1 MIFKSKKVKTA
12 MAALAI
18 LTIFGGS
25 ISSSY
30 AAELTN
36 AQSAVVASQQRID
49 LDTTFKKDN
58 SDEASSA
65 NSYLQD
71 SYLKVENGKRYMVL
85 ELGSGDLMKSVVP
98 TINGQEIKY
107 ENELNESTK
116 VRTITFEISSLND
129 DIRIKF
135 QINPFGNF
143 IVNATARV
151 DAKISTGSTEDKD
164 DTVTSPT
171 QKPQQPEQQ
180 PEKQSEQQ
188 PEEQKPEEDKDNKDD
203 KEDKDDKEE
212 DKDDKNDNVD
222 NGNNGNNNGN
232 NSNGSTSDKND
243 NNSSNGTYKNGHYQ
257 VKNVVILDNPVG
269 YSMVRGILNE
279 TSNVEIK
286 DGKYYLTLEIGQS
299 SLMKNIVIKANSKT
313 LSYTKTNVGN
323 DTIRIKVEIPS
334 LSTKLNISTYVDAM
348 SKTVDFDVK
357 LNESTLKF
365 VSANQ
370 EGQLPEN
377 NNQGTIPGGGSNNS
391 NSGSNDTVVGDTAT
405 KGKLYTIQNKVVHQN
420 ETGRE
425 MARKYLNQTSKVEDI
440 DGQLYLTLTFTGT
453 NLMNNH
459 KFYVN
464 GSLVSHQVTASS
476 STSKSYRFKISSLK
490 DDIKVSAYIIP
501 MSRSVEFGVQ
511 LLESTYTFVKDID
524 GSGSSLPQTGSVINA
539 ESMLAGGSLITAL
552 GAFIGRRKRK

>member
-1 MIFKSKKVKTA
+1 MIFKNKKVKTA

-98 TINGQEIKY
+98 TINGQEVKY

-180 PEKQSEQQ
+180 PE
-188 PEEQKPEEDKDNKDD
+188 QKPEEDKDN
-203 KEDKDDKEE
+203 KDDKEE

-377 NNQGTIPGGGSNNS
+377 NNQGTIPGGGNTSGGSNDS

-464 GSLVSHQVTASS
+464 GSLVSHQVTAFS

>member
-98 TINGQEIKY
+98 TINGQEVKY

-180 PEKQSEQQ
+180 PE
-188 PEEQKPEEDKDNKDD
+188 QKPEEDKDN
-203 KEDKDDKEE
+203 KDDKEE

-377 NNQGTIPGGGSNNS
+377 NNQGTIPGGGNTGGGSNDS

>member
-1 MIFKSKKVKTA
+1 MIFKNKKVKTA

-98 TINGQEIKY
+98 TINGQEVKY

-180 PEKQSEQQ
+180 PE
-188 PEEQKPEEDKDNKDD
+188 QKPEEDKDN
-203 KEDKDDKEE
+203 KDDKEE

-243 NNSSNGTYKNGHYQ
+243 NNNSSNGTYKNGHYQ

-377 NNQGTIPGGGSNNS
+377 NNQGTIPGGGNTSGGSNDS

>member
-180 PEKQSEQQ
+180 PE
-188 PEEQKPEEDKDNKDD
+188 QKPEEDKDNKDD

-243 NNSSNGTYKNGHYQ
+243 NNSSNVTYKNGHYQ

-377 NNQGTIPGGGSNNS
+377 NNQGTIPGGGNTGGGSNDS

>member
-98 TINGQEIKY
+98 TINGQEVKY

-180 PEKQSEQQ
+180 PE
-188 PEEQKPEEDKDNKDD
+188 QKPEEDKDNKDD

-222 NGNNGNNNGN
+222 NGN

-377 NNQGTIPGGGSNNS
+377 NNQGTIPGGGNTGGGSNDS

>member
-1 MIFKSKKVKTA
+1 MIFKNKKVKTA

-98 TINGQEIKY
+98 TINGQEVKY

-180 PEKQSEQQ
+180 PE
-188 PEEQKPEEDKDNKDD
+188 QKPEEDKDNKDD
-203 KEDKDDKEE
+203 KEDKE

-243 NNSSNGTYKNGHYQ
+243 NNNSSNGTYKNGHYQ

-377 NNQGTIPGGGSNNS
+377 NNQGTIPGGGNTSGGSNDS

>member
-1 MIFKSKKVKTA
+1 MIFKNKKVKTA

-98 TINGQEIKY
+98 TINGQEVKY

-180 PEKQSEQQ
+180 P
-188 PEEQKPEEDKDNKDD
+188 EQKPEEDKDNKDD

-377 NNQGTIPGGGSNNS
+377 NNQGTIPGGGNTGGGSNDS
-391 NSGSNDTVVGDTAT
+391 NSASNDTVVGDTAT

>member
-1 MIFKSKKVKTA
+1 MIFKNKKVKTA

-180 PEKQSEQQ
+180 PE
-188 PEEQKPEEDKDNKDD
+188 QKPEEDKDN

-279 TSNVEIK
+279 TSIVEIK

-377 NNQGTIPGGGSNNS
+377 NNQGTIPGGGNTGGGSNDS

-501 MSRSVEFGVQ
+501 MSRTVEFGVQ

>member
-1 MIFKSKKVKTA
+1 MIFKNKKVKTA

-180 PEKQSEQQ
+180 PE
-188 PEEQKPEEDKDNKDD
+188 QKPEEDKDN

-377 NNQGTIPGGGSNNS
+377 NNQGTIPGGGNTGGGSNDS

-440 DGQLYLTLTFTGT
+440 DGQLYLTLTFT

>member
-1 MIFKSKKVKTA
+1 MIFKNKKVKTA

-180 PEKQSEQQ
+180 PE
-188 PEEQKPEEDKDNKDD
+188 QKPEEDKDNKDD

-313 LSYTKTNVGN
+313 LIYTKTNVGN
-323 DTIRIKVEIPS
+323 DTIRITVEIPS

-377 NNQGTIPGGGSNNS
+377 NNQGTIPGGGNTGGGSNDS

>member
-180 PEKQSEQQ
+180 PE
-188 PEEQKPEEDKDNKDD
+188 QKPEEDKDNKDD
-203 KEDKDDKEE
+203 KEDKE

-377 NNQGTIPGGGSNNS
+377 NNQGTIPGGGNTGGGSNDS

>member
-1 MIFKSKKVKTA
+1 MIFKNKKVKTA

-85 ELGSGDLMKSVVP
+85 ELGSGDLMKSVGP
-98 TINGQEIKY
+98 TINGQEVKY

-180 PEKQSEQQ
+180 P
-188 PEEQKPEEDKDNKDD
+188 EQKPEEDKDNKDD

-377 NNQGTIPGGGSNNS
+377 NNQGTIPGGGNTGGGSNDS

>member
-1 MIFKSKKVKTA
+1 

-180 PEKQSEQQ
+180 P
-188 PEEQKPEEDKDNKDD
+188 EQKPEEDKDNKDD

-377 NNQGTIPGGGSNNS
+377 NNQGTIPGGGNTGGGSNDS

>member
-1 MIFKSKKVKTA
+1 MIFKNKKVKTA

-98 TINGQEIKY
+98 TINGQEVKY

-180 PEKQSEQQ
+180 PE
-188 PEEQKPEEDKDNKDD
+188 QKPEEDKDN

-279 TSNVEIK
+279 TSIVEIK

-377 NNQGTIPGGGSNNS
+377 NNQGTIPGGGNTGGGSNDS

>member
-1 MIFKSKKVKTA
+1 MIFKNKKVKTA

-98 TINGQEIKY
+98 TINGQEVKY

-180 PEKQSEQQ
+180 PE
-188 PEEQKPEEDKDNKDD
+188 QKPEEDKDN
-203 KEDKDDKEE
+203 KDDKEE

-243 NNSSNGTYKNGHYQ
+243 NNNSSNGTYKNGHYQ

-377 NNQGTIPGGGSNNS
+377 NNQGTIPGGGNTGGGSNDS

>member
-1 MIFKSKKVKTA
+1 
-12 MAALAI
+12 
-18 LTIFGGS
+18 
-25 ISSSY
+25 
-30 AAELTN
+30 
-36 AQSAVVASQQRID
+36 
-49 LDTTFKKDN
+49 
-58 SDEASSA
+58 
-65 NSYLQD
+65 
-71 SYLKVENGKRYMVL
+71 
-85 ELGSGDLMKSVVP
+85 
-98 TINGQEIKY
+98 
-107 ENELNESTK
+107 
-116 VRTITFEISSLND
+116 
-129 DIRIKF
+129 
-135 QINPFGNF
+135 
-143 IVNATARV
+143 
-151 DAKISTGSTEDKD
+151 
-164 DTVTSPT
+164 
-171 QKPQQPEQQ
+171 
-180 PEKQSEQQ
+180 
-188 PEEQKPEEDKDNKDD
+188 
-203 KEDKDDKEE
+203 
-212 DKDDKNDNVD
+212 
-222 NGNNGNNNGN
+222 
-232 NSNGSTSDKND
+232 
-243 NNSSNGTYKNGHYQ
+243 
-257 VKNVVILDNPVG
+257 
-269 YSMVRGILNE
+269 
-279 TSNVEIK
+279 
-286 DGKYYLTLEIGQS
+286 
-299 SLMKNIVIKANSKT
+299 MKNIVIKANSKT

-377 NNQGTIPGGGSNNS
+377 NNQGTIPGGGNTGGGSNDS

>member
-1 MIFKSKKVKTA
+1 MIFKNKKVKTA

-180 PEKQSEQQ
+180 PE
-188 PEEQKPEEDKDNKDD
+188 QKPEEDKDN

-377 NNQGTIPGGGSNNS
+377 NNQGTIPGGGNTGGGSNDS

-425 MARKYLNQTSKVEDI
+425 MARKYLNQTSKVEDR

>member
-1 MIFKSKKVKTA
+1 MIFKNKKVKTA

-98 TINGQEIKY
+98 TINGQEVKY

-180 PEKQSEQQ
+180 P
-188 PEEQKPEEDKDNKDD
+188 EQKPEEDKDNKDD

-286 DGKYYLTLEIGQS
+286 DGEYYLTLEIGQS

-357 LNESTLKF
+357 LNEATLKF

-377 NNQGTIPGGGSNNS
+377 NNQGTIPGGGNTGGGSNDS

>member
-1 MIFKSKKVKTA
+1 MIFKNKKVKTA

-180 PEKQSEQQ
+180 PE
-188 PEEQKPEEDKDNKDD
+188 QKPEEDKDNKDD

-243 NNSSNGTYKNGHYQ
+243 NNNSSNGTYKNGHYQ

-377 NNQGTIPGGGSNNS
+377 NNQGTIPGGGNTGGGSNDS

>member
-1 MIFKSKKVKTA
+1 MIFKNKKVKTA

-180 PEKQSEQQ
+180 PE
-188 PEEQKPEEDKDNKDD
+188 QKPEEDKDNKDD
-203 KEDKDDKEE
+203 KEDKDNKEE

>member
-1 MIFKSKKVKTA
+1 MIFKNKKVKTA

-180 PEKQSEQQ
+180 PE
-188 PEEQKPEEDKDNKDD
+188 QKPEEDKDN

-243 NNSSNGTYKNGHYQ
+243 NNSSNGTYKNGYYQ

-377 NNQGTIPGGGSNNS
+377 NNQGTIPGGGNTGGGSNDS

>member
-1 MIFKSKKVKTA
+1 MIFKNKKVKTA

-180 PEKQSEQQ
+180 PE
-188 PEEQKPEEDKDNKDD
+188 QKPEEDKDN

-377 NNQGTIPGGGSNNS
+377 NNQGTIPGGGNTGGGSNDS

-476 STSKSYRFKISSLK
+476 STRKSYRFKISSLK

>member
-180 PEKQSEQQ
+180 P
-188 PEEQKPEEDKDNKDD
+188 EQKPEEDKDNKDD

-377 NNQGTIPGGGSNNS
+377 NNQGTIPGGGNTGGGSNDS

-453 NLMNNH
+453 NLLNNH

-464 GSLVSHQVTASS
+464 GSLVSHQVTAFS

>member
-1 MIFKSKKVKTA
+1 MIFKNKKVKTA

-98 TINGQEIKY
+98 TINGQEVKY

-180 PEKQSEQQ
+180 P
-188 PEEQKPEEDKDNKDD
+188 EQKPEEDKDNKDD

-269 YSMVRGILNE
+269 YSMDRGILNE

-377 NNQGTIPGGGSNNS
+377 NNQGTIPGGGNTGGGSNDS

>member
-1 MIFKSKKVKTA
+1 MIFKNKKVKTA

-98 TINGQEIKY
+98 TINGQEVKY

-180 PEKQSEQQ
+180 PE
-188 PEEQKPEEDKDNKDD
+188 QKPEENKDNKDD
-203 KEDKDDKEE
+203 KEDKD

-377 NNQGTIPGGGSNNS
+377 NNQGTIPGGGNTGGGSNDS

>member
-1 MIFKSKKVKTA
+1 MIFKNKKVKTA

-98 TINGQEIKY
+98 TINGQEVKY

-129 DIRIKF
+129 DISIKF

-180 PEKQSEQQ
+180 P
-188 PEEQKPEEDKDNKDD
+188 EQKPEEDKDNKDD

-243 NNSSNGTYKNGHYQ
+243 NNNSSNGTYKNGHYQ

-377 NNQGTIPGGGSNNS
+377 NNQGTIPGGGNTSGGSNDS

>member
-1 MIFKSKKVKTA
+1 MIFKNKKVKTA

-30 AAELTN
+30 AAELAN

-98 TINGQEIKY
+98 TINGQEVKY

-180 PEKQSEQQ
+180 P
-188 PEEQKPEEDKDNKDD
+188 EQKPEEDKDNKDD

-377 NNQGTIPGGGSNNS
+377 NNQGTIPGGGNTGGGSNDS
-391 NSGSNDTVVGDTAT
+391 NSGSNDTAFNST
-405 KGKLYTIQNKVVHQN
+405 TI
-420 ETGRE
+420 
-425 MARKYLNQTSKVEDI
+425 
-440 DGQLYLTLTFTGT
+440 
-453 NLMNNH
+453 
-459 KFYVN
+459 
-464 GSLVSHQVTASS
+464 
-476 STSKSYRFKISSLK
+476 
-490 DDIKVSAYIIP
+490 
-501 MSRSVEFGVQ
+501 
-511 LLESTYTFVKDID
+511 
-524 GSGSSLPQTGSVINA
+524 
-539 ESMLAGGSLITAL
+539 
-552 GAFIGRRKRK
+552 

>member
-1 MIFKSKKVKTA
+1 MIFKNKKVKTA

-151 DAKISTGSTEDKD
+151 DAKISTCSTEDKD

-180 PEKQSEQQ
+180 PE
-188 PEEQKPEEDKDNKDD
+188 QKPEEDKDN

-377 NNQGTIPGGGSNNS
+377 NNQGTIPGGGSNDS

>member
-1 MIFKSKKVKTA
+1 MIFKNKKVKTA

-171 QKPQQPEQQ
+171 QKPQQPQQQ
-180 PEKQSEQQ
+180 PDK
-188 PEEQKPEEDKDNKDD
+188 KPEEDKDNKDD

-377 NNQGTIPGGGSNNS
+377 NNQGTIPGGGNTGGGSNDS

>member
-1 MIFKSKKVKTA
+1 MIFKNKKVKTA

-98 TINGQEIKY
+98 TINGQEVKY

-143 IVNATARV
+143 IV

-180 PEKQSEQQ
+180 P
-188 PEEQKPEEDKDNKDD
+188 EQKPEEDKDNKDD

-377 NNQGTIPGGGSNNS
+377 NNQGTIPGGGNTGGGSNDS

>member
-1 MIFKSKKVKTA
+1 MIFKNKKVKTA

-98 TINGQEIKY
+98 TINGQEVKY

-180 PEKQSEQQ
+180 P
-188 PEEQKPEEDKDNKDD
+188 EQKPEEDKDNKDD

-323 DTIRIKVEIPS
+323 DTIRMKVEIPS

-377 NNQGTIPGGGSNNS
+377 NNQGTIPGGGNTGGGSNDS

>member
-1 MIFKSKKVKTA
+1 MIFKNKKVKTA

-151 DAKISTGSTEDKD
+151 DAKISTVSTEDKD

-180 PEKQSEQQ
+180 P
-188 PEEQKPEEDKDNKDD
+188 EQKPEEDKDNKDD

-377 NNQGTIPGGGSNNS
+377 NNQGTIPGGGNTGGGSNDS

>member
-1 MIFKSKKVKTA
+1 MIFKNKKVKTA

-98 TINGQEIKY
+98 TINGQEVKY

-171 QKPQQPEQQ
+171 QKPQQP
-180 PEKQSEQQ
+180 
-188 PEEQKPEEDKDNKDD
+188 EQKPEEDKDNKDD

-377 NNQGTIPGGGSNNS
+377 NNQGTIPGGGSNDS